1 MDSEITDDY
10 YIYVCLA
17 MKGGVKNA
25 IRMRKDTVSIK
36 KKNHRKPQHKL
47 QQFSLRKIENFQG
60 KTQKCTLNIEPSN
73 IIFQLWSWPNYK
85 CLGSPSCILPS

>member
-17 MKGGVKNA
+17 MKGGVKNV

-36 KKNHRKPQHKL
+36 KKNIDNH
-47 QQFSLRKIENFQG
+47 
-60 KTQKCTLNIEPSN
+60 N
-73 IIFQLWSWPNYK
+73 IIYNSF
-85 CLGSPSCILPS
+85 PSGKLKISKVKPKNVR